1 LSDQS
6 RNAKSREGD
15 MMIKIDVLFLDCQN
29 DFFPPGGALAIP
41 GASSI
46 RSNLEKILRFAESNR
61 LRILLSEDM
70 HINGDPEFK
79 IFPPHCTRGTE
90 GSKLIKEI
98 EINLKGMPLCI
109 FKPIGDGEAVA
120 NPPLKAGTLPSQDEQ
135 NGPMVFE
142 KNVIDIFLEG
152 SFASYIDARHPDV
165 VLLCG
170 VATDYCIKAAALGL
184 REKGIKVYLL
194 LDAIAGIFEEGTR
207 DALEMM
213 RKAGVQFI
221 TTERLTQLSYLNAEF
236 GGLLADSA
244 GKRSWVPLQ

>member
-1 LSDQS
+1 M
-6 RNAKSREGD
+6 EGD
-15 MMIKIDVLFLDCQN
+15 KMTKIDVLFQDCQN
-29 DFFPPGGALAIP
+29 DFFPPKGALAVP
-41 GASSI
+41 GAVSI
-46 RSNLEKILRFAESNR
+46 RANLE
-61 LRILLSEDM
+61 RILKFAFSNGLRVLLFEDM
-70 HINGDPEFK
+70 HIEGDPEFK
-79 IFPPHCTRGTE
+79 VFPPHCIKGTE
-90 GSKLIKEI
+90 GSKLIEEIAVNPKETQI
-98 EINLKGMPLCI
+98 CMSHKFSGNGETFSDPL
-109 FKPIGDGEAVA
+109 
-120 NPPLKAGTLPSQDEQ
+120 LKAGVLPSSDHE
-135 NGPMVFE
+135 NTPLVFE
-142 KNVIDIFLEG
+142 KNVIDVFSEK

-194 LDAIAGIFEEGTR
+194 IDAIAGVFEEGTR